1 MIHNIPQPDFE
12 AIVAKAL
19 ANDPNVE
26 IRKNMSYVSCSQVGK
41 KRFMEGLQ

>member
-12 AIVAKAL
+12 AIVAEAL

-26 IRKNMSYVSCSQVGK
+26 VRKNMSYVSCSQVGER
-41 KRFMEGLQ
+41 RFLERLQ